1 MNFYLTSLGCKL
13 NQAEID
19 RLGREIEA
27 HGHRLV
33 ETPAAADWAIV
44 NSCTVTHVAARKS
57 RQLIRQLHRA
67 NPRLRVAITGCYAT
81 MSPDEA
87 AALEGVALLLSNQEK
102 DQAVERIL
110 SLDDPTYPF
119 APVARPAHGP
129 QVGHTRAFVKIQDGC
144 ENHCTYCIVS
154 LARGPQRSRLPED
167 VLQEVGARLADG
179 YREIVLTGVNI
190 GGYGR
195 DQAEAGP
202 LPISAGWSL
211 ARLVRLLL
219 EQTPVERLR
228 LSSIEPWDVTP
239 ELLALWDDER
249 YNRRLCRH
257 LHVPL
262 QSGSGATL
270 RRMARRYSPDEFAA
284 LVDTIRARIPDVS
297 LTTDVIVG
305 FPGESEAEFAESA
318 AFVERMG
325 FARLHVFRYSRRPGT
340 PADRLPDQVP
350 PKVAQQRSEQLM
362 ALGQRLATAFHQRFV
377 GREVEVLFEA
387 HSPEGQ
393 THLWDGLTD
402 NYVRVVAPSER
413 ELGNVLAR
421 VRCHSADENGLRG
434 ELLNP

>member
-1 MNFYLTSLGCKL
+1 MKFYLTSLGCKL

-19 RLGREIEA
+19 GLAREIEA
-27 HGHRLV
+27 HGHLLV
-33 ETPAAADWAIV
+33 ETPEGADWAIV

-57 RQLIRQLHRA
+57 RQLIRHLHRA
-67 NPRLRVAITGCYAT
+67 NPGLRVAVTGCYAT
-81 MSPDEA
+81 MSPGEVEA
-87 AALEGVALLLSNQEK
+87 LQGVTLLLPNREK
-102 DQAVERIL
+102 EQVVERIL
-110 SLDDPTYPF
+110 SLDDPACPF
-119 APVARPAHGP
+119 TAVAHPAHGP
-129 QVGHTRAFVKIQDGC
+129 QMGHTRAFVKIQDGC
-144 ENHCTYCIVS
+144 ENRCTYCIVS
-154 LARGPQRSRLPED
+154 LARGPQRSRLPEE

-179 YREIVLTGVNI
+179 YREIVVTGVNI

-195 DQAEAGP
+195 DHAGEGP
-202 LPISAGWSL
+202 LPVSAGWSL

-219 EQTPVERLR
+219 ERTPAERLR
-228 LSSIEPWDVTP
+228 LSSVEPWDVTP

-249 YNRRLCRH
+249 IGHRLCRH

-262 QSGSGATL
+262 QSGSKATL
-270 RRMARRYSPDEFAA
+270 RRMARRYTPDEFAA
-284 LVDTIRARIPDVS
+284 LVDAVRARIPDVS

-350 PKVAQQRSEQLM
+350 PNVAQQRSEQLV

-377 GREVEVLFEA
+377 GREVEVLFESG
-387 HSPEGQ
+387 SPEDES
-393 THLWDGLTD
+393 HLWDGLTGH
-402 NYVRVVAPSER
+402 YLRVTVASDQ

-421 VRCHSADENGLRG
+421 VRCTSADKDGLSG
-434 ELLNP
+434 QLITL